1 MKMVSVTGR
10 TGSTDSE
17 VDEWDCIYT
26 LFVLSILLL
35 YKLVFGAI
43 LSQLKRTTSIYQHYS
58 DYTVLWSINNI
69 GCVATMADYT
79 AQQYDYGVL
88 PPTTELSGT
97 TI

>member
-1 MKMVSVTGR
+1 MVSVTGR

-17 VDEWDCIYT
+17 VDELDCIYM

-58 DYTVLWSINNI
+58 DYMVLWSINNI

-79 AQQYDYGVL
+79 AQQYDYGV
-88 PPTTELSGT
+88 PPPATELSRT